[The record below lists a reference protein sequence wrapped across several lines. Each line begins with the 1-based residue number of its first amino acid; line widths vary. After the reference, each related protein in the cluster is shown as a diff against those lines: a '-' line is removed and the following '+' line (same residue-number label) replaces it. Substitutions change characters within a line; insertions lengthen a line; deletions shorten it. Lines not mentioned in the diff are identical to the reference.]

1 MVVLA
6 LLIPPVMLGVLL
18 MLGRYE
24 DFLLPPVPP
33 EADPAET
40 GPAGLGR

>member
-24 DFLLPPVPP
+24 DLLLPPAPP
-33 EADPAET
+33 EAEPAET
-40 GPAGLGR
+40 GPVGLGQ